1 MAMEDMLEVIAEA
14 YRWLWQNT
22 TGRPFTDMMRE
33 EPLLFALP
41 AILILGVTAWKLPRK
56 YWSRVVL
63 LYLGLSIGLVGGHV
77 FW

>member
-1 MAMEDMLEVIAEA
+1 MLEVIAGA

-22 TGRPFTDMMRE
+22 TGRSFTDIFRE
-33 EPLLFALP
+33 QPELFLLP

-56 YWSRVVL
+56 YWSRAIL
-63 LYLGLSIGLVGGHV
+63 MYLGVSIGFVGGHI